1 MNKVLLLS
9 LCCCSLVNASFPSLP
24 GWDLAD
30 TCSEQY
36 PTIAETS
43 ETPFAT
49 ATSACD
55 GTHDPTHLISTKN
68 GDLVFFYSGQGG
80 ACQTKNIIVKYM
92 RQGTNV
98 WKVGGPM
105 YVVFERGVR
114 EYHFFFMFLS
124 CHSNYKNIARIPH
137 LHCKKITRI
146 SILEC
151 ALDIDLNSN
160 TNARTQVRRLR
171 RFKNSCLDQQR

>member
-49 ATSACD
+49 ATSGFD

-80 ACQTKNIIVKYM
+80 ACKTKNIIVKYM

-105 YVVFERGVR
+105 YVVFGV
-114 EYHFFFMFLS
+114 EFENITSFSCFYH
-124 CHSNYKNIARIPH
+124 ATQ
-137 LHCKKITRI
+137 ITRI
-146 SILEC
+146 LLVYLTYTARKSPEYQYSNTHSIL
-151 ALDIDLNSN
+151 
-160 TNARTQVRRLR
+160 T
-171 RFKNSCLDQQR
+171 